1 MSLLRSLLSS
11 SHFTLLSLKTVNL
24 PEIFGLFVYSRFS
37 SNMHLDPW
45 LTVPSSLLTHEDSY
59 VLKVN
64 PESSLWGPVAAW
76 GCRWWGLPSWAAGQP
91 QPQASGTS
99 WGQAKGPWV
108 WVSCTPG
115 QGSCSFG
122 WGQIG
127 EAYVGAALTGQG
139 SCYSWHHQ
147 WDRGCHHPHDCWADS
162 KPWVATQSVLQLQG
176 GVLLALAEVQRVS
189 SRKSLWNRREGTS
202 FLRRDVAS
210 ILLKLTL
217 LGTASPGLYMSGRE
231 VSEHLLGT
239 PPRRMETTSSAVWAS
254 PAAWSKNSREGSG
267 NHSLRQHTVAGQEGK
282 RSCIQDHHS
291 FYVPGCP
298 IRLPYF
304 CWVEKKSRRLKNM

>member
-11 SHFTLLSLKTVNL
+11 SRFTLLSLKTVNL
-24 PEIFGLFVYSRFS
+24 PEIFGLFVYSKFS
-37 SNMHLDPW
+37 SNMHLGPW
-45 LTVPSSLLTHEDSY
+45 LTVPSSPLTHEDSY
-59 VLKVN
+59 VLEVN
-64 PESSLWGPVAAW
+64 PESSLGKPVAAW
-76 GCRWWGLPSWAAGQP
+76 GCRCWGLPSWALGQP

-139 SCYSWHHQ
+139 SCYSWHRQ

-162 KPWVATQSVLQLQG
+162 KPWVASQSVLQLQWV
-176 GVLLALAEVQRVS
+176 VLLALAEVQRVS
-189 SRKSLWNRREGTS
+189 SRKSLWNRRGGTS

-210 ILLKLTL
+210 ILLKLIL
-217 LGTASPGLYMSGRE
+217 LGTASPGQYMSGRE

-254 PAAWSKNSREGSG
+254 PAVWPKNSREGSG
-267 NHSLRQHTVAGQEGK
+267 NHSLGQHTVAGQGGK
-282 RSCIQDHHS
+282 RSFIQTTTH
-291 FYVPGCP
+291 FMCQVA
-298 IRLPYF
+298 L
-304 CWVEKKSRRLKNM
+304 